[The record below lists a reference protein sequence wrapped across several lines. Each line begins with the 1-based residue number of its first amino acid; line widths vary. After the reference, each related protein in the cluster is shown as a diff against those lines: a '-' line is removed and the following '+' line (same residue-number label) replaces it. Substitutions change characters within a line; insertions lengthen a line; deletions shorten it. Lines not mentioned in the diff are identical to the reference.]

1 MKKNVFH
8 SLLILF
14 LLAVLT
20 ACSFKTFYNRLDYLI
35 PEYVEGMV
43 SLDDVLE
50 EKVRQG
56 SWALLSWHR
65 KTQLRQYADW
75 LRGLQQD
82 VADGLTEQQ
91 AQRHIEQ
98 VHTFWLA
105 LSSKVN
111 QQMAQLLPLLDQQQQ
126 DELFASLAEDNE
138 EYRQEYLQ
146 LDAEQRLENYRE
158 RLLDNYE
165 NWLGELS
172 DAQRLAIE
180 QAAAQLQSSAE
191 LRLQRRLLWQQ
202 GIHRILDAAV
212 PVQQKTT
219 QLETFLAGYEQ
230 QNNPLLRDIRDNN
243 RHVIARLTVQ
253 LAQAMTEAQRQHFI
267 SETDDYIRMFAE
279 LAEDAPQ

>member
-1 MKKNVFH
+1 MKKSVFN

-50 EKVRQG
+50 EKVRQS
-56 SWALLSWHR
+56 SWVLLSWHR
-65 KTQLRQYADW
+65 KTQLREYADW

-82 VADGLTEQQ
+82 VATGLTEQQ
-91 AQRHIEQ
+91 ALRRIEQ
-98 VHTFWLA
+98 VHVFWLA
-105 LSSKVN
+105 LSTKVN
-111 QQMAQLLPLLDQQQQ
+111 QQMAQLLPLLDRQQQ

-146 LDAEQRLENYRE
+146 LDAKRRLENYRE

-212 PVQQKTT
+212 PVQQKTA

-243 RHVIARLTVQ
+243 RRVIARLTVQ
-253 LAQAMTEAQRQHFI
+253 LVQTMTEAQRQHFI
-267 SETDDYIRMFAE
+267 SETDDYIRMFTE
-279 LAEDAPQ
+279 LAEDGSQ